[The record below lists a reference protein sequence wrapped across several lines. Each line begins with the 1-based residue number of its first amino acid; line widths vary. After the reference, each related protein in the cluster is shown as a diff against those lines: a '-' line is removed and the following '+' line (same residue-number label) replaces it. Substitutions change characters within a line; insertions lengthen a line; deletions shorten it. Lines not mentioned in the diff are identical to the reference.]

1 MEFKPIKFNSLIPFC
16 TKIGVKSLA
25 ILKNAPYPL
34 TSLPTRIVA
43 VPSVVNTTPAPIVPI
58 IAVNIPF
65 CNKGF
70 LFIAVSS

>member
-1 MEFKPIKFNSLIPFC
+1 MFNPKNSSNFIEFL
-16 TKIGVKSLA
+16 TKTGVKSLA
-25 ILKNAPYPL
+25 TLKNVPYPL